1 MPSNERL
8 PAQEVFRLVALPDE
22 VEHGKIVKRY
32 MSQRSAWHPEGDVSI
47 ASETTVYSGSKNGPS
62 SRKVAFGG
70 HVYSQAGIAAS
81 KALADMQTCSQAG
94 ASGASRKE
102 VGIHTIHG
110 YFSEAG
116 LIDRP
121 FIYNV
126 TTMAPNPSFPN
137 LLVTVRQPL
146 SSSTN
151 PAGDHFPLADAE
163 LPLGPV
169 CFNALVSFRPSV
181 VSQHVAQEQPA
192 QTRFADIL
200 SSRPPSAWDP
210 APHIDIAKTV
220 DEFPMRNPGT
230 FPIVDMKKVDLAAFN
245 EGKPLHER
253 RELLLYRLLAPLP
266 ADHPDSHICA
276 HAYEA
281 DRNGLLMIGNHV
293 GFGYDFGRAASLS
306 YSFVV
311 HVNPEDAVMS
321 YGENEWWIQEA
332 CFPRLEAGR
341 AIVMSKIWSPKGV
354 HVATEY
360 QDGICQRQWKQGERK
375 GKL

>member
-1 MPSNERL
+1 MTVHKRL
-8 PAQEVFRLVALPDE
+8 TFQEIMSLTPLPDE
-22 VEHGKIVKRY
+22 IENGNVVKRY
-32 MSQRSAWHPEGDVSI
+32 MSQRKAWFPEGDVPI
-47 ASETTVYSGSKNGPS
+47 ASETPVPEQEANQKSQK
-62 SRKVAFGG
+62 RKVAYGA
-70 HVYSQAGIAAS
+70 HVYSQAGLVAS
-81 KALADMQTCSQAG
+81 KALAEVQTTQAD
-94 ASGASRKE
+94 ASWKK

-116 LIDRP
+116 LVDRP

-126 TTMAPNPSFPN
+126 TTIAINPSFPN

-146 SSSTN
+146 SPSTN
-151 PAGDHFPLADAE
+151 PEGDHFPLADAK

-169 CFNALVSFRPSV
+169 CFTALVSFRPSI
-181 VSQHVAQEQPA
+181 VSQYVAQELSA

-200 SSRPPSAWDP
+200 TSRPPSAWDP
-210 APHIDIAKTV
+210 APHVDIAEKI
-220 DEFPMRNPGT
+220 EAFPMRNPGT
-230 FPIVDMKKVDLAAFN
+230 FPAVDMKKVDMTAFN

-266 ADHPDSHICA
+266 ADDPDSHILT

-281 DRNGLLMIGNHV
+281 DRNGLLMIGNHI

-311 HVNPEDAVMS
+311 HVNSEDAVMT
-321 YGENEWWIQEA
+321 YGEDEWWIQEA
-332 CFPRLEAGR
+332 CFPRVEAGR
-341 AIVMSKIWSPKGV
+341 AIIMSKIWSPKGV

-360 QDGICQRQWKQGERK
+360 QDGIIQRRWKPGERQ